1 METSQLHRT
10 SCNVAIS
17 WLEKLLSSATSRTLL
32 SSFKSYSSDAFM
44 CPLMSYCWG
53 RLLNCF
59 QSSCQTRFLIGP
71 RSAVY
76 QSEAAYWPLSCSR
89 PRRPYGFDNQSI
101 LSIQL
106 DGVGIMLPPSWCR
119 SFVPKPNSF
128 FLLISSPPPFFLP
141 FSFCV
146 RWRAWKVCRDLL
158 SAWWMTLARRRGKRR
173 SFRLFFFFLFFT
185 GGGGDPDFR

>member
-128 FLLISSPPPFFLP
+128 FFVNILSPPLLLTVLLLRPMARVESVSWFVISLMDDAGEEKRQTEE
-141 FSFCV
+141 FS
-146 RWRAWKVCRDLL
+146 
-158 SAWWMTLARRRGKRR
+158 S
-173 SFRLFFFFLFFT
+173 FFFFLFFT